1 MNNLKFKRIFVL
13 VLILLLFKNSA
24 NAKIKS
30 EIIYKLNNEIITN
43 VDLEN
48 EKKFLLFLNPN
59 LKNLSLSQIEN
70 ISENSLKNRKIK
82 EIELKK
88 FFDLEEKELNKSFLK
103 NFILNANYSSEEIF
117 LQELAKNNLKF
128 KYFEKNFIID
138 NLWREFIY
146 NKYKSQV
153 QINVKELKQQ
163 IQNQKNEIEE
173 LNLSEIL
180 FKIKPNLSLEDTK
193 NEIYEEIK
201 KSGFEAAASI
211 YSISDSKDY
220 GGKLGWIKSSQISK
234 NIYSE
239 IKKEEQITS
248 PIKTQNGYLIIKI
261 NEKRKIEEKI
271 DIEIELKKLINL
283 ETEKELNK
291 LGYIYFNKIKKR
303 IFVSEN

>member
-173 LNLSEIL
+173 LNLIEIL

-271 DIEIELKKLINL
+271 DIEIELKN
-283 ETEKELNK
+283 
-291 LGYIYFNKIKKR
+291 
-303 IFVSEN
+303 

>member
-1 MNNLKFKRIFVL
+1 MTNLKFEKIFL
-13 VLILLLFKNSA
+13 MGLILLLFQNSA
-24 NAKIKS
+24 YAKIKS

-43 VDLEN
+43 IDLEN

-59 LKNLSLSQIEN
+59 LKNLSISQIEN

-88 FFDLEEKELNKSFLK
+88 FYDLEKKELGKSFIN
-103 NFILNANYSSEEIF
+103 NFILNTNYSSKENL

-153 QINVKELKQQ
+153 QINIKELKQQ
-163 IQNQKNEIEE
+163 IQSQKNEIEE

-180 FKIKPNLSLEDTK
+180 FKIKPNLSLEETK
-193 NEIYEEIK
+193 TEIYEEIK
-201 KSGFEAAASI
+201 RSGFEAAASI

-234 NIYSE
+234 NIYLE
-239 IKKEEQITS
+239 IKNEKNITS

-261 NEKRKIEEKI
+261 NQKRKIKEKI
-271 DIEIELKKLINL
+271 DIEVELKKLINL

-303 IFVSEN
+303 TFVSEN

>member
-163 IQNQKNEIEE
+163 IQNRKNEIEE